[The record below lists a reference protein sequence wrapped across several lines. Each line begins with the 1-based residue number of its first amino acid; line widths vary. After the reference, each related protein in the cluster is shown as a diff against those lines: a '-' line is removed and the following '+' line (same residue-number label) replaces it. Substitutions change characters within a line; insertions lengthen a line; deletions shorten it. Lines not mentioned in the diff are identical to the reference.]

1 MSSVQFLNNNNGLFV
16 VNSGSE
22 IGLFNLKQREQSA
35 NFNYEEPKSHI
46 PGKFALI
53 SYQFYSRYC
62 FYLFL
67 FFL

>member
-35 NFNYEEPKSHI
+35 NFIYEEPKSHI
-46 PGKFALI
+46 PGKF
-53 SYQFYSRYC
+53 S
-62 FYLFL
+62 
-67 FFL
+67 